1 MTHIEVAGRTLELSS
16 LEKVLWP
23 EAGFT
28 KGDMLEYYR
37 RIAPALL
44 PHVAGRPVTLGR
56 FPDGVDRYGWYQT
69 NCRGNPEW
77 IATRRV
83 GTQDYCVLEDSAGL
97 LWAANM
103 GAVELHP
110 LLGRAA
116 EVDEPTVVVFDL
128 DPGGPA
134 SILDCCRVALLV
146 REWLTGAGLESFVKT
161 SGSLGV
167 HVYVPVNARVTYDQT
182 KAFARRVAEE
192 LAESDPDRIV
202 AKPARK
208 LRAGKVLVDWGQNV
222 ATRSMIAPYSLRGTA
237 WPLVSAPVSW
247 NEVEAAAARGEPS
260 SVTFAPSEVLARVER
275 SGDLF
280 APVTSLVQPLPC

>member
-23 EAGFT
+23 EAAFT

-37 RIAPALL
+37 RIAPTLL

-56 FPDGVDRYGWYQT
+56 FPDGIDRYGWYQT

-116 EVDEPTVVVFDL
+116 AVDEPTVVVFDL

-134 SILDCCRVALLV
+134 SILDCCRVAVLV
-146 REWLTGAGLESFVKT
+146 REWLSGAGLESFVKT

-167 HVYVPVNARVTYDQT
+167 HVYVPVNARSRMTGRRRSRAASQRSSPRAT
-182 KAFARRVAEE
+182 PMGSSRSRQGSFEAGRSWLTGARMWRR
-192 LAESDPDRIV
+192 DR
-202 AKPARK
+202 
-208 LRAGKVLVDWGQNV
+208 
-222 ATRSMIAPYSLRGTA
+222 
-237 WPLVSAPVSW
+237 
-247 NEVEAAAARGEPS
+247 
-260 SVTFAPSEVLARVER
+260 
-275 SGDLF
+275 
-280 APVTSLVQPLPC
+280 